1 MHRTLRDCI
10 PLRTGRQQRFFK
22 SDSGLGS
29 EFEIGRRNSRGNV
42 CARSFHEGSEGR
54 ARAVHV
60 SRIDSFMNG
69 DHTWFERCPDTQY
82 TASARQLGE

>member
-1 MHRTLRDCI
+1 MSYEITPQLD
-10 PLRTGRQQRFFK
+10 RQQRSFK

-29 EFEIGRRNSRGNV
+29 EFKIGEIVEATR
-42 CARSFHEGSEGR
+42 ARSFHRGFRR

-60 SRIDSFMNG
+60 SGIDSFMNG
-69 DHTWFERCPDTQY
+69 DHTWFERCPDTQH